1 MQPFFIFKN
10 EDISFLIVRE
20 KNRLFLLQPKW
31 DLPLNDS
38 FPLIPFLPQND
49 SCLVDA
55 VARTNITGR
64 PDSSLVQFAQLKT
77 FIPPFF
83 WKQNIPRFLVSLHKW
98 NSHFS
103 FGETG
108 DANAY
113 SWAGFTELGSGLD
126 KRIPLSLQHDSK
138 ELAVVTYHHIYL
150 GGELCQ
156 GLSTGQIQSHP
167 NQLGFGDVFK
177 PKRTRA
183 CLGQRAQVLSS
194 LQTRHKPPTTKLTCT
209 PSTTCR

>member
-1 MQPFFIFKN
+1 MGPPTEWFLPSH
-10 EDISFLIVRE
+10 SFPP
-20 KNRLFLLQPKW
+20 PKW
-31 DLPLNDS
+31 QLPCGCCCKNQYYRQTWQLVSAVCSTRNLHS
-38 FPLIPFLPQND
+38 PF
-49 SCLVDA
+49 
-55 VARTNITGR
+55 
-64 PDSSLVQFAQLKT
+64 
-77 FIPPFF
+77 FF
-83 WKQNIPRFLVSLHKW
+83 WKWNIPRFLVSLHRW

-103 FGETG
+103 FGETE

-113 SWAGFTELGSGLD
+113 SWAGFTELGSGLN
-126 KRIPLSLQHDSK
+126 KRIPLSLQHDSQ
-138 ELAVVTYHHIYL
+138 EFAVVTYHHIYL

-194 LQTRHKPPTTKLTCT
+194 LQTRHKPPTTNSHAHQALGILIKLSLYFFLN
-209 PSTTCR
+209 PARW